1 MIEELSFGAVV
12 FRKENNKVLY
22 LLLYRKAHQN
32 YMELWDFP
40 RGLINKNETPEETA
54 KREIMEETSIK
65 ELRFIKGF
73 NESIKWFY
81 KRDGNL
87 ISKKATYFL
96 AESNSKEVK
105 ISNEHDD
112 FKWCYFDEASSLIKT
127 SLVFFNLIRDDASS
141 KEHHLKLSCSLLILI
156 SEFCVSA
163 RK

>member
-22 LLLYRKAHQN
+22 LLLYRKAHKN

-65 ELRFIKGF
+65 DLRFVKGF

-96 AESNSKEVK
+96 AETQNSDIK
-105 ISNEHDD
+105 ISNEHND
-112 FKWCYFDEASSLIKT
+112 FKWCSFDEASSLIKLKNT
-127 SLVFFNLIRDDASS
+127 KEVLIKAD
-141 KEHHLKLSCSLLILI
+141 
-156 SEFCVSA
+156 EFLTG
-163 RK
+163 RLNKYFDN